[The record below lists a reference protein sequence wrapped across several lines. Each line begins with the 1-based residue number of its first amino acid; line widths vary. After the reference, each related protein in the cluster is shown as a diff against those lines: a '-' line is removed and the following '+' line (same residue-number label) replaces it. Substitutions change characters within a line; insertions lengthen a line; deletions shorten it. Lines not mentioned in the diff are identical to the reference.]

1 MKKLLVVIPAMLALF
16 ACHDYK
22 ADISKLE
29 QEKQSLI
36 DQAGY
41 KDSTITSFIGSV
53 NEIET
58 NLNAIE
64 ELQNKLKENNTTG
77 ELQGSQVDRINENIR
92 SINEL
97 LNANKEKIASLNK
110 KLRAAGGK
118 NKELEK
124 MIAALN
130 ENLTQKDQQ
139 LAELNTKLA
148 DMGTQIEK
156 LNTDVTTL
164 VAQNTERQTKIDDQ
178 TTRLQTAYY
187 TTGTYKELYAK
198 KVVNKQGGFLG
209 IGRTKTLQRDFNN
222 TAFSKIDITQTTT
235 IPLEVK
241 DAKLLT
247 SHPTSSYT
255 IEHKGKA
262 VSNLVITDPDKFWES
277 SKYLV
282 VVVNK

>member
-1 MKKLLVVIPAMLALF
+1 MKKLLLVIPAMLALF

-58 NLNAIE
+58 NLSAIE
-64 ELQNKLKENNTTG
+64 DLQNKVKDSSTG
-77 ELQGSQVDRINENIR
+77 ELQGTQVDRINENIR
-92 SINEL
+92 AINDL
-97 LNANKEKIASLNK
+97 LTVNKEKIASLNK
-110 KLRAAGGK
+110 KLKASGGK

-130 ENLTQKDQQ
+130 ENLVQKDQQ
-139 LAELNTKLA
+139 LADLNSKLA

-164 VAQNTERQTKIDDQ
+164 VAQNTERQTKIEQQ
-178 TTRLQTAYY
+178 TAKIQTAYY

-209 IGRTKTLQRDFNN
+209 IGRTKSLQKDFNN
-222 TAFSKIDITQTTT
+222 SSFSKIDITQTTT

-255 IEHKGKA
+255 IEHKGKE
-262 VSNLVITDPDKFWES
+262 VSNLVITDPEKFWES